1 MNRRLVIIFTFPQ
14 SSVAVDSRPLNQSQK
29 WVSKEYIIKRQATEG
44 EMVTATLFLVSRSSE
59 TVAQYVS

>member
-1 MNRRLVIIFTFPQ
+1 VIIFTFPQ

-44 EMVTATLFLVSRSSE
+44 EMVAATLLVSRSSE